1 MPGIAFTP
9 PDATAHFAALA
20 PGFELAPQIG
30 ATLGERLD
38 GVLSGAL
45 ARGYGQVAAVNS
57 DSPSLPVAFLVAA
70 FVALD
75 DPAVDVV
82 LGPCDDGGYY
92 LIGWKRP
99 HPALVRDVTMSAPD
113 TLAQTL
119 AVAGRVGL
127 RVALLPRWYDVD
139 GPPDLARLAGDPG
152 PVSYTH
158 LVYSARDIADL
169 TVAVRQ
175 SADDWTTTSL
185 PYRGMMAMALGP
197 NDAVNSLYIS
207 QRQEPGKPPWT
218 FISLWLAEQQGSYW
232 QDTMLS
238 EDLFMGEYPQGRL
251 LFDADGRRHLIIRQ
265 PGGYLFYQRQET
277 DGQGSD
283 EGIPGSNHGG
293 AFAMAVG
300 SDGGA
305 MWDDY
310 EVMGQ
315 LDIVPQGI
323 SADLI
328 ASLEGFSRCL
338 LYTSRCV

>member
-1 MPGIAFTP
+1 MIAPPPRRALIVMARQPTPGTTKTRLCPPLSPEAAAALYACFLADVIDHVRAVAGQIDGLVPGIAFTP

-70 FVALD
+70 FAALD

-152 PVSYTH
+152 
-158 LVYSARDIADL
+158 
-169 TVAVRQ
+169 
-175 SADDWTTTSL
+175 
-185 PYRGMMAMALGP
+185 LGRHTR
-197 NDAVNSLYIS
+197 A
-207 QRQEPGKPPWT
+207 
-218 FISLWLAEQQGSYW
+218 FLA
-232 QDTMLS
+232 
-238 EDLFMGEYPQGRL
+238 P
-251 LFDADGRRHLIIRQ
+251 
-265 PGGYLFYQRQET
+265 
-277 DGQGSD
+277 
-283 EGIPGSNHGG
+283 
-293 AFAMAVG
+293 
-300 SDGGA
+300 
-305 MWDDY
+305 
-310 EVMGQ
+310 
-315 LDIVPQGI
+315 
-323 SADLI
+323 
-328 ASLEGFSRCL
+328 
-338 LYTSRCV
+338 